1 MTFKQPVTFKGAHL
15 YDSRMQVRISA
26 TWVGHKQQRFEFY
39 YHLGELHLGPL
50 DDAHSDEAPD
60 ATVDRQWVPS

>member
-26 TWVGHKQQRFEFY
+26 TWVGPKQQRFEFF
-39 YHLGELHLGPL
+39 
-50 DDAHSDEAPD
+50 
-60 ATVDRQWVPS
+60 TI